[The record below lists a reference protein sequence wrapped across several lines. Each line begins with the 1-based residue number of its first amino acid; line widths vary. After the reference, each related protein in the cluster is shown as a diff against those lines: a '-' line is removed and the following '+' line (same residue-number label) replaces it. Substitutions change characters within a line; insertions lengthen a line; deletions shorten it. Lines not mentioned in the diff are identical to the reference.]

1 MPRRK
6 KQGYRRIWFLMGFL
20 LLLILSLLIYFL
32 NQLSSSKVDIESET
46 VGEPTRDLSVWVVDW
61 HREAGL
67 RDLQELSASLSSV
80 QVFGVYF
87 NHEDQLHVTDGF
99 LQSISAVMDVSE
111 ERGIPSTYLTI
122 VNDRFNEDGTI
133 TQKDSALLTR
143 LIATEQSRNQHIA
156 NIMQL
161 VERHGV
167 AGVEIDYE
175 RVLQEDWTN
184 LILFLQQLYEQLQ
197 ELDLSL
203 RVVLEPRAP
212 IEELELPEGPDYV
225 MMAYNLFGYH
235 SGPGPK
241 ADLSFIEILTKRM
254 ESLPGNPYV
263 ALATGGFSWDGEKK
277 ATALTEQK
285 AVELEQKSIQPPSR
299 DEESASVYFDYVDE
313 NGEKHSV
320 WYADGETLRVWI
332 EEAYS
337 RGTTNIAL
345 WRLGDFNDETLQKL
359 IEWRESTTD

>member
-1 MPRRK
+1 MPRQK
-6 KQGYRRIWFLMGFL
+6 KQGYRRVWYLTGFL
-20 LLLILSLLIYFL
+20 LLLILSLLVYFL
-32 NQLSSSKVDIESET
+32 NQSSSKVDIESET
-46 VGEPTRDLSVWVVDW
+46 VEEPVRELSAWVVDW
-61 HREAGL
+61 HSEAGL
-67 RDLQELSASLSSV
+67 SDLQELSSSLSSV
-80 QVFGVYF
+80 QAFGVYF
-87 NHEDQLHVTDGF
+87 NHEDQLHVIDGF
-99 LQSISAVMDVSE
+99 LESISAVMDVSE

-143 LIATEQSRNQHIA
+143 LMATEQSRNQHIA

-167 AGVEIDYE
+167 AGIEIDYE

-212 IEELELPEGPDYV
+212 IEELKLPEGPDYV

-241 ADLSFIEILTKRM
+241 ADLSFIESLTKRM

-263 ALATGGFSWDGEKK
+263 ALATGGFSWDGGEK

-285 AVELEQKSIQPPSR
+285 AYELEQESIQPPSR
-299 DEESASVYFDYVDE
+299 DEESGSIYFDYVDE
-313 NGEKHSV
+313 NGEKHTV

-332 EEAYS
+332 EAAYS
-337 RGTTNIAL
+337 GGITNIAL
-345 WRLGDFNDETLQKL
+345 WRLGEVSEETLQKL
-359 IEWRESTTD
+359 NRMMEVND